1 MIQQAVQDDLLR
13 YHKTLLVWTNK
24 ISTQEELWNTNTS
37 NTEGDSE
44 QSALIRE
51 ELDQIKKSLIDI
63 LREHKNGVSL
73 AQLPQYLKR
82 KLHFDL
88 NLQKLGYP
96 KLKDLILSMSD

>member
-1 MIQQAVQDDLLR
+1 MQDDLLR

-24 ISTQEELWNTNTS
+24 INTKEDLWNTNAATKD
-37 NTEGDSE
+37 EDSE
-44 QSALIRE
+44 QSSLIRE
-51 ELDQIKKSLIDI
+51 ELAQVKKNLVEI
-63 LREHKNGVSL
+63 LKEHKNGVSL

-82 KLHFDL
+82 KLQFDL

>member
-1 MIQQAVQDDLLR
+1 MQDDLLR

-24 ISTQEELWNTNTS
+24 INTKEDLWNTNAATKD
-37 NTEGDSE
+37 EDSE
-44 QSALIRE
+44 QSSLIRE
-51 ELDQIKKSLIDI
+51 ELVQVKKNLVEI
-63 LREHKNGVSL
+63 LKEHKNGVSL

-82 KLHFDL
+82 KLQFDL